1 MAILAHCCTPDEK
14 ERILRKSRE
23 HADGLLATNPH
34 HQIYQVD
41 GDAVP
46 EHDPHWDYEY
56 HVGQAR
62 MRHYITRLSEG
73 MKRCMVM
80 PVNYDKV

>member
-1 MAILAHCCTPDEK
+1 MVILAHCCTPDEK
-14 ERILRKSRE
+14 EHILRKARE

-56 HVGQAR
+56 RVGQAR